1 MPYPTELIPT
11 ANLVQSYMGA
21 PSEAADA
28 FALAQTRASPVDRI
42 VGAFD
47 ALKAH
52 IEILDG
58 GGLEVLAATAEQIV
72 VNGFHGKSAEALPIR
87 DAAIAALA

>member
-28 FALAQTRASPVDRI
+28 FAEAQMKASPVDRI

-47 ALKAH
+47 ALKGHLA
-52 IEILDG
+52 ILDVEG
-58 GGLEVLAATAEQIV
+58 AELLAACAEQIV

-87 DAAIAALA
+87 DAAIAALL